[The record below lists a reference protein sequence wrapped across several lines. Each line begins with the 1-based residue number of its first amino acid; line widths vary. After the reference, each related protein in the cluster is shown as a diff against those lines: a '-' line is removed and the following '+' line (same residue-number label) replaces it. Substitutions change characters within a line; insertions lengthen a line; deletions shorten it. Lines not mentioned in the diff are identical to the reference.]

1 MGDFSFWYISIFNCR
16 IIVLRLFL
24 RVVCLLGVTAA
35 AFGEV
40 RGAYKN
46 HFAIEGD
53 YVLLRRAN
61 SHNKHLVSA
70 AGGPINFPSHLVPPE
85 CAKEVGKP
93 LIETKDLIHDMY
105 FDSGFSLALKIFQS
119 IKTTWEARYLGGLSW
134 QGKKTR
140 NCLENLNLDGTVSHH
155 TRDYQFASRVK
166 TLYDSSLYTWELNF
180 WRHITPRYT
189 NHFSVS
195 WLAGFRMFDIDE
207 KIKLY
212 FHKEDRTSRYRVK
225 TANDSFGLQLGG
237 DIEYNPYSFLTW
249 GLVVKVGGMFNRDKQ
264 KTKMFDDNNT
274 IEIRDIDRS
283 GSNFSYMAEVYP
295 FIELRPTKHFFF
307 NINYRIIYVG
317 AVATADRNIVLHD
330 SGSILDHNGHIIY
343 HGLTGGIQFNF

>member
-1 MGDFSFWYISIFNCR
+1 MLKI
-16 IIVLRLFL
+16 FL
-24 RVVCLLGVTAA
+24 RVVCLLALTTS
-35 AFGEV
+35 AFGSV
-40 RGAYKN
+40 RGAYYN

-61 SHNKHLVSA
+61 SHNKYLVSA
-70 AGGPINFPSHLVPPE
+70 AGGPVNFPAQLEPPE

-93 LIETKDLIHDMY
+93 MIESKDLIHDMC

-119 IKTTWEARYLGGLSW
+119 IKTTWEVRYLGGLSW
-134 QGKKTR
+134 QGKKNR
-140 NCLENLNLDGTVSHH
+140 SCLENLNLDGTASYG
-155 TRDYQFASRVK
+155 TCDYEFASRVK
-166 TLYDSSLYTWELNF
+166 TLYDSNMYSWQLNF

-189 NHFSVS
+189 DLFSVS

-212 FHKEDRTSRYRVK
+212 FHKNHRTSLYRVK
-225 TANDSFGLQLGG
+225 TENESFGLQLGG
-237 DIEYNPYSFLTW
+237 DIEYNPYYFLTW

-264 KTKMFDDNNT
+264 KTKMYDDNNT
-274 IEIRDIDRS
+274 IEIRDVDRS

-307 NINYRIIYVG
+307 NINYRVIYVG
-317 AVATADRNIVLHD
+317 AIATADRNITLHS
-330 SGSILDHNGHIIY
+330 SGSTLDHDGHVIY
-343 HGLTGGIQFNF
+343 HGLTGGMQFNF